1 MLTFITTFT
10 LIGAV
15 AGLACG
21 YLSYE
26 PVRLSRRG
34 MHHRDITARR
44 AQTAAC
50 GFIGGI
56 SAVILAMMVL
66 SVAVTSGVQL

>member
-15 AGLACG
+15 TGSACG

-34 MHHRDITARR
+34 IHHRDITARR

-66 SVAVTSGVQL
+66 SVAITSGVAL

>member
-1 MLTFITTFT
+1 
-10 LIGAV
+10 
-15 AGLACG
+15 
-21 YLSYE
+21 
-26 PVRLSRRG
+26 

-50 GFIGGI
+50 GFIGGL

-66 SVAVTSGVQL
+66 SVAVNSGVQL

>member
-15 AGLACG
+15 AGSACG

-34 MHHRDITARR
+34 LHHRDVTARR
-44 AQTAAC
+44 AQSAAC

-56 SAVILAMMVL
+56 SAVILSLLVL
-66 SVAVTSGVQL
+66 SVAINSGVSL